1 MLIRLFCFLFAA
13 MSSLMV
19 SAVEV
24 NYDFSSLPNG
34 AKLCNDARIVEMS
47 DGNKALYTGSRNGY
61 LDLGKD
67 FGNTIVPQLSG
78 DFTISIDLI
87 VDPEDNLLSQN
98 GNFVWCLA
106 SQEPNGNP
114 QNYMMLRVK
123 IGELGYT
130 MRYGS
135 GNYRLQSNAQLL
147 MGEWQNVTYVREGNT
162 ARLYL
167 NGNILEEMTYGNNG
181 ANRYYSPADMYAQ
194 AGSLDYNYLAR
205 SAWSGDVYLRKTIID
220 NFCILD
226 RAKSESEIMDDYEK
240 LCEMAVD
247 FEDEGEDPDPT
258 DELDYNTVEGV
269 KQLIQNVNDAYQS
282 AHPYNRRSFWD
293 YAVYHTGNMAAYKY
307 TGKRDYLDYS
317 INWGEYNNWYGSTG
331 DNPARW
337 RYSYGE
343 GSNYALFGDWQC
355 CFQTYVD
362 IYFDELQADE
372 QGQGRWSDSE
382 LERVVSRA
390 KFVMDYMMKSDTVDY
405 WWWCDA
411 LYMAM
416 PVMTKMWRL
425 TGDKGYLTK
434 MRQCFDYSRNLMYDE
449 ENHLF
454 FRDAGYIYPAHQTT
468 RGLPDYWSRGNGWVV
483 AGLARVL
490 SELPADHA
498 DRSYYAE
505 VFKDMCTAAIDCQV
519 SEGFWPESLADSLYA
534 RCRESSGTCLFAYGM
549 LWGMNN
555 GLLEEADFMPTV
567 SRAWHY
573 LTQIALQ
580 PDWTVGYMQPI
591 GAAANENAQLYPSNV
606 TQFGTG
612 AFLLAA
618 SEMGRFI
625 EKNHYNGILIPSVD
639 DKKYDDIDNES
650 LRLYDLSGRPISGV
664 KKGVFIKNGKKI
676 LLK

>member
-1 MLIRLFCFLFAA
+1 
-13 MSSLMV
+13 MV

-24 NYDFSSLPNG
+24 NYDFNSLPNG

-181 ANRYYSPADMYAQ
+181 SDRYYSPADMYAQ

-205 SAWSGDVYLRKTIID
+205 SAWSGDAYLRKTVID

-226 RAKSESEIMDDYEK
+226 RAKSEREIMDDYEK
-240 LCEMAVD
+240 LFEMAVD

-307 TGKRDYLDYS
+307 TGS
-317 INWGEYNNWYGSTG
+317 
-331 DNPARW
+331 
-337 RYSYGE
+337 
-343 GSNYALFGDWQC
+343 F
-355 CFQTYVD
+355 
-362 IYFDELQADE
+362 
-372 QGQGRWSDSE
+372 
-382 LERVVSRA
+382 
-390 KFVMDYMMKSDTVDY
+390 
-405 WWWCDA
+405 
-411 LYMAM
+411 
-416 PVMTKMWRL
+416 
-425 TGDKGYLTK
+425 
-434 MRQCFDYSRNLMYDE
+434 
-449 ENHLF
+449 
-454 FRDAGYIYPAHQTT
+454 
-468 RGLPDYWSRGNGWVV
+468 
-483 AGLARVL
+483 
-490 SELPADHA
+490 
-498 DRSYYAE
+498 
-505 VFKDMCTAAIDCQV
+505 
-519 SEGFWPESLADSLYA
+519 
-534 RCRESSGTCLFAYGM
+534 
-549 LWGMNN
+549 
-555 GLLEEADFMPTV
+555 
-567 SRAWHY
+567 
-573 LTQIALQ
+573 
-580 PDWTVGYMQPI
+580 
-591 GAAANENAQLYPSNV
+591 
-606 TQFGTG
+606 
-612 AFLLAA
+612 
-618 SEMGRFI
+618 
-625 EKNHYNGILIPSVD
+625 
-639 DKKYDDIDNES
+639 
-650 LRLYDLSGRPISGV
+650 
-664 KKGVFIKNGKKI
+664 
-676 LLK
+676 